1 MRSTLVCL
9 AALATLAGCQ
19 NKTQIAQQPER
30 TTGGE
35 IIARRASVQPR
46 ADMSA
51 VESRTMA
58 LTHSELDIFVIDVGQ
73 GDSTLIVGPLKNGA
87 RFTILIDAGI
97 GSSATI
103 LEPMLE
109 QLGVTELDVVV
120 ATHYDSDHVGG
131 LTTVSGQSALWTT
144 TRIDGE
150 LESCARR
157 PLFPTVA
164 IIDPGPTP
172 GQTKTEL
179 EWDQC
184 SSELAAGSPGPEH
197 IEVVDGNHIGR
208 TFELGGSYVAMI
220 VAGGGHVLGTQG
232 QLDNANSKNEMSV
245 GILLSNEEGFDF
257 LVTGDLIGQPLES
270 GTGPEDAS
278 LEAALGEGLEAIG
291 LDIEVLRTGHHGAE
305 NATEASFIN
314 KLQPEVAIIS
324 VGSNAHGHP
333 AKRTLETL
341 ENNDVPLIL
350 QTGAGTPEESHT
362 FEDCGD
368 DLDCTQTL
376 QVIVNGTIHI
386 GVTDDVYFIT
396 ALPPPSA
403 PGVETLSLFLE
414 CDELGCEGMVE

>member
-19 NKTQIAQQPER
+19 KRIQVARQPEG

-35 IIARRASVQPR
+35 IIARRAPVQPR
-46 ADMSA
+46 ADMST

-73 GDSTLIVGPLKNGA
+73 GDSTLIVGPLDNGQ
-87 RFTILIDAGI
+87 RFTMLIDAGI
-97 GSSATI
+97 GSSATTV
-103 LEPMLE
+103 EPLLE

-131 LTTVSGQSALWTT
+131 LTTVSGQSVLWTT
-144 TRIDGE
+144 TRVDGA
-150 LESCARR
+150 LESCTPRT
-157 PLFPTVA
+157 LFPTVA
-164 IIDPGPTP
+164 IVDPGPTP
-172 GQTKTEL
+172 GETNTES

-184 SSELAAGSPGPEH
+184 TSELAGGSSGHEH
-197 IEVVDGNHIGR
+197 IEVVNGDHIGR
-208 TFELGGSYVAMI
+208 TFELGGSYVATI
-220 VAGGGHVLGTQG
+220 VAGGGYVLGTQG
-232 QLDNANSKNEMSV
+232 QIDHADSKNEMSV
-245 GILLSNEEGFDF
+245 SIWLSNEEGFDF

-270 GTGPEDAS
+270 GSGPEDAA
-278 LEAALGEGLEAIG
+278 LEAALGERLEAIG
-291 LDIEVLRTGHHGAE
+291 VDLEVLRTGHHGAG
-305 NATEASFIN
+305 NATEASFVN

-324 VGSNAHGHP
+324 VGSNTHGHP
-333 AKRTLETL
+333 AKRTLSTL

-350 QTGAGTPEESHT
+350 QTGAGTPEESHA

-368 DLDCTQTL
+368 ALDCTQTL

-403 PGVETLSLFLE
+403 PDVETLSLLLE